1 MSKPLYVTF
10 LWHMHQP
17 YYKNIETNKFI
28 LPWVRLHGVKDYY
41 DMVKILEKYTEIKQ
55 NFNLVPSLLLQIEE
69 YINGITDIFY
79 DMAVKRPQDLTE
91 DERIFI
97 LYNFFMANW
106 ETMVKPYQRYSF
118 LLSKRGKNTNP
129 DEIKKIHKK
138 FSDAEIRDLQVWFNL
153 TWIDRDFFEIFP
165 DLNRLLEKGENFTEE
180 DKKIVLELQL
190 EILKLIIP
198 EYKNAWND
206 GRIELSTSPFYHPIL
221 PLIYNTDTAKKC
233 MPGIQLDF
241 NFSHPEDAELQIKK
255 SVDYF
260 KEKFGKQP
268 VGIWPSE
275 GSVSREVVN
284 IFAKNGFKWFA
295 TDEEILKETLLKE
308 GQKIKSDTIYKPYII
323 NTEYGQIQGIFRNH
337 FLSDLIGFTY
347 QNWNPEEASD
357 NFISELYKI
366 KDSFEENNK
375 CINIILDGENAWE
388 YYENDGK
395 DFLHS
400 LYRKLNN
407 SKDFKVVT
415 INEALNIIQDKQ
427 ELKNIFP
434 GSWINKDFYIWI
446 GHEQDKKAWK
456 LLKKA
461 REDLT
466 QWQKMNPLET
476 EKLKKAWESIYIAE
490 GSDWNWWYGDDHS
503 SKNDTEFDNL
513 YRLHLINV
521 YKIIGLDVPTVF
533 YEPIQKGP
541 QAFEML
547 PTSFITPVIDGKNTG
562 YFEWRG
568 AGVYDLLKEMVGS
581 MHQADKF
588 IEKVYYGFN
597 FENFYL
603 RLDKNDSYEKSKDR
617 ELSLLIRFFDG
628 EKKEF
633 IKIDISSSNIES
645 SGIDK
650 KNIICGLDEII
661 EICIPFNNVNHLIEG
676 KEIKCGLFILKNGM
690 EIQKIP
696 EKGILR
702 IQVPDRDFFL
712 YNWKV

>member
-1 MSKPLYVTF
+1 
-10 LWHMHQP
+10 HMHQP
-17 YYKNIETNKFI
+17 YYKNTETNKFI

-41 DMVKILEKYTEIKQ
+41 DMVAILRNYPNIKQ

-69 YINGITDIFY
+69 YINGVTDIFW
-79 DMAVKRPQDLTE
+79 DLSIKRPQDLDE
-91 DERIFI
+91 DERVFI

-106 ETMVKPYQRYSF
+106 ETMVKPYPRYSF
-118 LLSKRGKNTNP
+118 LLSKRGKNTTP

-153 TWIDRDFFEIFP
+153 TWIDKDFFIIFP
-165 DLNRLLEKGENFTEE
+165 ELKTIFEKGENFSEE
-180 DKKIVLELQL
+180 EKNFVLESHLK
-190 EILKLIIP
+190 ILKLIIP

-221 PLIYNTDTAKKC
+221 PLIYNTDIAKQC
-233 MPGIQLDF
+233 MPGIKLDF
-241 NFSHPEDAELQIKK
+241 NFSYPEDAESQIKK
-255 SVDYF
+255 ACNYF
-260 KEKFGKQP
+260 IEKFGRQP
-268 VGIWPSE
+268 SGIWPSE
-275 GSVSREVVN
+275 GSVSMDVVK
-284 IFAKNGFKWFA
+284 IFAKSGFKWFA
-295 TDEEILKETLLKE
+295 TDEEILKETLLKD
-308 GQKIKSDTIYKPYII
+308 GQKLNADTIYKPYKL
-323 NTEYGQIQGIFRNH
+323 NTEYGEIQCIFRNH

-347 QNWNPEEASD
+347 HSWNSDEASD
-357 NFISELYKI
+357 NFIYELYKI
-366 KDSFEENNK
+366 KNSLDDNLS
-375 CINIILDGENAWE
+375 CVNIILDGENAWE

-400 LYRKLNN
+400 LYRKLSNN
-407 SKDFKVVT
+407 SDFKLVT
-415 INEALNIIQDKQ
+415 VNEALNYIQDKK

-461 REDLT
+461 REDFVE
-466 QWQKMNPLET
+466 WQKMNIHET
-476 EKLKKAWESIYIAE
+476 EKIKKAWESIYIAE

-513 YRLHLINV
+513 YRLHLMNV
-521 YKIIGLDVPTVF
+521 YKIIGLDVPPVF

-547 PTSFITPVIDGKNTG
+547 PTRFITPVIDGYDTS

-568 AGVYDLLKEMVGS
+568 AGIYDLKKEDVS
-581 MHQADKF
+581 MHQTDKF

-597 FENFYL
+597 LEYFYL
-603 RLDKNDSYEKSKDR
+603 RFDINFSALRLIDQKF
-617 ELSLLIRFFDG
+617 SLLIRFFDG

-633 IKIDISSSNIES
+633 IKINISDNNIES
-645 SGIDK
+645 SDIDITNIFFSV
-650 KNIICGLDEII
+650 KNIIEIS
-661 EICIPFNNVNHLIEG
+661 IPFNNVSHLMAG
-676 KEIKCGLFILKNGM
+676 KEVKCSVFVLKDDK
-690 EIQKIP
+690 EIQRIP

-702 IQVPDRDFFL
+702 IQMPDRDFFL